1 MFNNLSAQTTL
12 MGAILHWDMK
22 VGGWLFMSNADWG
35 IKRCVSNEREVR
47 ERFRLGLAHYE
58 SV

>member
-1 MFNNLSAQTTL
+1 
-12 MGAILHWDMK
+12 MGAIHHWDMK
-22 VGGWLFMSNADWG
+22 VGGWLFMSDTNWG
-35 IKRCVSNEREVR
+35 IKRCVSNECEVR